1 MSSLYGIV
9 KADLVP
15 GLISETEYARC
26 LANPGGTVSAV
37 IGDVVTQAEGELHAA
52 AGGAP
57 SGASVQALFKP
68 MAIACLLYR
77 LHARRAQQDNAK
89 IPDTVAADRRAALD
103 WAADQG
109 RTLIDGE
116 KAAAGLDGSGA
127 ASTFP
132 DASSNTPEMTR
143 DKLQGF

>member
-9 KADLVP
+9 KGDLVP

-26 LANPGGTVSAV
+26 LANPGGSAAAV
-37 IGDVVTQAEGELHAA
+37 IGDVVDQAEGELHAA

-57 SGASVQALFKP
+57 VSAAAQALFRP

-89 IPDTVAADRRAALD
+89 IPDIVATDRRAALD
-103 WAADQG
+103 WAADKG

-116 KAAAGLDGSGA
+116 KAAVGLDGTGTA
-127 ASTFP
+127 FP
-132 DASSNTPEMTR
+132 DAASNTPEFTR
-143 DKLQGF
+143 EKLSGF